1 MPWLIV
7 LLIKNGYN
15 VINIYIYY
23 ICAGDMLAHALL
35 LTHGTHI
42 VSHAS
47 PHSHPAIPSLQ
58 IGGFMLPF
66 VLVGS
71 CVVVLMLIMVVVVH
85 STGITICN
93 VPHLDISM
101 AFSMDCSCLSILC
114 LLECTSKTMSWRL
127 SLRLLTNIM
136 IVVLG
141 KSFDTFPLQLS
152 FNNLFPRT
160 LFLLVSSYIP

>member
-1 MPWLIV
+1 MPWLII
-7 LLIKNGYN
+7 LLIM
-15 VINIYIYY
+15 VY
-23 ICAGDMLAHALL
+23 ICTGAMLAHALL

-47 PHSHPAIPSLQ
+47 PHSHPIYTIPSLQ
-58 IGGFMLPF
+58 VGGFMLPF
-66 VLVGS
+66 ALVGS

-93 VPHLDISM
+93 VPQLDISM

-136 IVVLG
+136 IVLLG

-152 FNNLFPRT
+152 CNISPDT
-160 LFLLVSSYIP
+160 LSIS

>member
-1 MPWLIV
+1 ML
-7 LLIKNGYN
+7 
-15 VINIYIYY
+15 Y
-23 ICAGDMLAHALL
+23 ICICTGAMLAHALL

-47 PHSHPAIPSLQ
+47 PHSHPTIPSLQ
-58 IGGFMLPF
+58 VGGFMLPF
-66 VLVGS
+66 VLMGS

-85 STGITICN
+85 STGITICD
-93 VPHLDISM
+93 VPHVDISM

-136 IVVLG
+136 IVLLG
-141 KSFDTFPLQLS
+141 KSFDTFLLQLS
-152 FNNLFPRT
+152 CNISVAL
-160 LFLLVSSYIP
+160 SIS